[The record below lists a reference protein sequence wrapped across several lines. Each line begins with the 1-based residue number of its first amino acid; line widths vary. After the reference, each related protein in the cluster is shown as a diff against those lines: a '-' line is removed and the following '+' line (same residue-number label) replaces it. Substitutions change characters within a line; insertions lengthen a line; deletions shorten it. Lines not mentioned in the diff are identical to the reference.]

1 METQCEI
8 AFAAYSR
15 ASGVQFLA
23 FFGVFWL
30 SGGLMLP
37 QAQVDHRVFQ
47 FDVLIVA
54 FGALLA
60 TVIYMR
66 ARNTKRSIVSLAT
79 SPLNAQLAARRSRF
93 FRYVNFGQYL
103 ALGIAGLWLSYIH
116 RFDLLVPVG
125 IFIVGAHFFP
135 LAVLFKYPFHFATG
149 FCLVVWA
156 AAYPHWLAAGG
167 FNPMGLSV
175 TGIILLLSA
184 GWSSHTASKLAMKSR
199 GDSRL
204 TLKG

>member
-1 METQCEI
+1 MDTQCEI
-8 AFAAYSR
+8 AFSAYSR
-15 ASGVQFLA
+15 ANGVQFLA

-30 SGGLMLP
+30 IGSVMLP
-37 QAQVDHRVFQ
+37 QPQMDRHVFLLH
-47 FDVLIVA
+47 VLVVA
-54 FGALLA
+54 CGGLLA
-60 TVIYMR
+60 TMIYLR
-66 ARNTKRSIVSLAT
+66 SRNTKRSIVALAL
-79 SPLNAQLAARRSRF
+79 SPPNAQLAARRSRF
-93 FRYVNFGQYL
+93 FRWVNLGQYL
-103 ALGIAGLWLSYIH
+103 ALGIAGVLLSYIR

-149 FCLVVWA
+149 LCLVVWA
-156 AAYPHWLAAGG
+156 AAYPHWLVAGG

-199 GDSRL
+199 SID
-204 TLKG
+204 T